1 MSQEVPDATAGESWD
16 ELRPIKTTNEQ
27 RLALAK
33 SFGCCRWYW
42 NYSLNLCQET
52 YQSTG
57 KGLSRSA
64 IQGLLPGLKKEHPEL
79 LSNLLYEEE
88 LSSVLV
94 SS

>member
-42 NYSLNLCQET
+42 NYSELCLFVVYEKRRRNGVSCWKRKKTRRGYTMSNDNVIAFQPTET
-52 YQSTG
+52 V
-57 KGLSRSA
+57 A
-64 IQGLLPGLKKEHPEL
+64 P
-79 LSNLLYEEE
+79 
-88 LSSVLV
+88 
-94 SS
+94 